1 MFQISSTNKVPKV
14 KQIVNHIIR
23 NIEKGMLKKDSK
35 LPSINSFSSQYA
47 VARDTIEKAYNE
59 LRDEGVFN

>member
-1 MFQISSTNKVPKV
+1 
-14 KQIVNHIIR
+14 
-23 NIEKGMLKKDSK
+23 MLKKDSK